1 MRIVL
6 EKISVEGSPDSMD
19 LLIGLAAADFAFL
32 RESYPNFDFWFQR
45 KVLPGIAAGERT
57 VLAEIRE
64 SRLIGL
70 AILKHSATEKKLCT
84 LRVRPEFES
93 RGLGVRMFESAFE
106 ILGTARPLLSVS
118 DSSLPK
124 FTRLFNHFGFA
135 CEAAYHGLYTPRTTE
150 FSFNGLL
157 VEEPYASGRQHRGTA
172 SVAHDARN
180 PGLQLAQG
188 LQLLKA
194 A

>member
-1 MRIVL
+1 MRLVL
-6 EKISVEGSPDSMD
+6 EKTSFEASPDSMN

-32 RESYPNFDFWFQR
+32 RENYPSFDFWFQR

-57 VLAEIRE
+57 VLVEIRE
-64 SRLIGL
+64 GRLIGL
-70 AILKHSATEKKLCT
+70 AILKHSAGEKKLCT
-84 LRVRPEFES
+84 LRVRPEFEC

-118 DSSLPK
+118 DLSLPK
-124 FTRLFNHFGFA
+124 FTRLFDHFGFS
-135 CEAAYHGLYTPRTTE
+135 CEAAYRGLYTPRTTE

-157 VEEPYASGRQHRGTA
+157 VEEPRASGPQHRGAA
-172 SVAHDARN
+172 SVTLEAREPGSQLAH
-180 PGLQLAQG
+180 GLQR
-188 LQLLKA
+188 LKA